1 MGHPFVPDARP
12 VVLAVAPEFLSNMWS
27 GLIGLLSFIVG
38 AVGVGILLCG
48 AYATVVRLIGSQ
60 LAGARGS
67 STRPEQDAPGQPFTS
82 SLLLSLEFLIAAGI
96 IQTLLAAD
104 WQHVASLAGMVAARA
119 VAGLSFRWEAAG
131 RFTRAEEGAAVGEP
145 TPALEAR
152 NGVPLLSECPDK
164 TPAEAG
170 R

>member
-1 MGHPFVPDARP
+1 MGHPFLPDAPR
-12 VVLAVAPEFLSNMWS
+12 VILAVAPEFLSNTWS
-27 GLIGLLSFIVG
+27 GLIGSLSFVVG

-48 AYATVVRLIGSQ
+48 AYSTVVRLIGSQ
-60 LAGARGS
+60 VAGARGS
-67 STRPEQDAPGQPFTS
+67 GARPEQDAPGQPFTA

-96 IQTLLAAD
+96 VQTLLAAD

-119 VAGLSFRWEAAG
+119 VAGLSFRWEAVG
-131 RFTRAEEGAAVGEP
+131 RFTCNEEGAAVRE
-145 TPALEAR
+145 TNRALEAR

-164 TPAEAG
+164 TPVEEG

>member
-1 MGHPFVPDARP
+1 MGHPFLPDAPR
-12 VVLAVAPEFLSNMWS
+12 VILAFAPDFLSSTWS

-38 AVGVGILLCG
+38 AVGVGILLSG
-48 AYATVVRLIGSQ
+48 AYSTVVRLIGSQ
-60 LAGARGS
+60 VAGARGA
-67 STRPEQDAPGQPFTS
+67 STTPEQDAPGQPFTS
-82 SLLLSLEFLIAAGI
+82 ALLLSLEFLIAAGI

-104 WQHVASLAGMVAARA
+104 WQHVAALAGMVVARA

-131 RFTRAEEGAAVGEP
+131 RLTRNAEEVAVREP
-145 TPALEAR
+145 APALEAG

-164 TPAEAG
+164 TPVEAG